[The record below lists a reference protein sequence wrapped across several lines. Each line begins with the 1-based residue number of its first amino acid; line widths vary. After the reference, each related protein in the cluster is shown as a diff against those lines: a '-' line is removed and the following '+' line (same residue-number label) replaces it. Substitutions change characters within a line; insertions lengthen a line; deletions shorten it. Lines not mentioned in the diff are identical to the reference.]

1 VVPLVLKFLKNS
13 PADAGVLP
21 YGADA
26 AAPDGN
32 AAPGGNAA
40 VRALQVLKRASK
52 VRTFWALVAGFAICG
67 ATTNGLIGTHFIPS
81 AHDHGMAET
90 TAAGLLA
97 VVGIFDIVGT
107 IASGWLTD
115 RFNPRILLAVYY
127 QFRGIGLLVLPLLL
141 SATVQPSMIVFVVI
155 YGLDWVATVPPTAA
169 ICRQVFGAD
178 GSVVFGWVFAAHQLG
193 AAAAALAA
201 GAIRDATGQYTYAWF
216 GAAAMCTIA
225 AVISATIRKDAGARE
240 PVLVEARAAEH

>member
-1 VVPLVLKFLKNS
+1 
-13 PADAGVLP
+13 
-21 YGADA
+21 
-26 AAPDGN
+26 
-32 AAPGGNAA
+32 
-40 VRALQVLKRASK
+40 VLKRASR

-81 AHDHGMAET
+81 AHDHGMPET

-97 VVGIFDIVGT
+97 AVGIFDILGT

-141 SATVQPSMIVFVVI
+141 SAEVHPSMLVFVVI

-169 ICRQVFGAD
+169 ICREKFGPD

-201 GAIRDATGQYTYAWF
+201 GAVRDATGQYTYAWF
-216 GAAAMCTIA
+216 AAAAMCTIA
-225 AVISATIRKDAGARE
+225 AVISATIRKDSARKAVA
-240 PVLVEARAAEH
+240 PAAA